1 MLEPA
6 NSRPEVVSLSFSD
19 RIGITK
25 PRSVLQIEAMD
36 DELRNGLWEACSE
49 SYFRARSHYQFDS
62 EFHSIMGDV
71 YVNFFKKTSDVIPY
85 GYDAGIR
92 AVRDWFFKARWWEVY
107 NFLEFLISV
116 SADTSFSE
124 RVSFFLE
131 REKSGYRILQDQ
143 FVAITDKVELS
154 TVSDAANLR
163 SKYSGAREHIKSAI
177 ALFSK
182 KPQPDYRNSIKESI
196 CAVESIARV
205 ITSNPKATLGD
216 ALKSMN
222 SNTVIHP
229 ALREGMNKLYGYTS
243 DEGGIRHALLEESN
257 IDEAEAKFMMVACS
271 AFVNFCIQRSANV

>member
-1 MLEPA
+1 
-6 NSRPEVVSLSFSD
+6 
-19 RIGITK
+19 
-25 PRSVLQIEAMD
+25 MD
-36 DELRNGLWEACSE
+36 DELRNGLWQACSE
-49 SYFRARSHYQFDS
+49 SYFRGGSRHDYPYDHPFRA
-62 EFHSIMGDV
+62 IMAGV

-85 GYDAGIR
+85 GYEGEIQ
-92 AVRDWFFKARWWEVY
+92 AVRSWFFSAQWWEVY
-107 NFLEFLISV
+107 NFVEFLISEFGEP
-116 SADTSFSE
+116 SFVESGLFGE

-154 TVSDAANLR
+154 TVSEAANLG
-163 SKYSGAREHIKSAI
+163 SKFTGAREHIRSAI

-196 CAVESIARV
+196 SAVESTARIV
-205 ITSNPKATLGD
+205 TGNPKATLGD
-216 ALKSMN
+216 ALKAMS
-222 SNTVIHP
+222 SKIAIHS

-271 AFVNFCIQRSANV
+271 AFVNFCIQRSA